1 MRYLRNQL
9 SERSASTLKSLY
21 QNEAPSTSSESSTPT
36 TSLDDPSK
44 LRLVVIDWVDAVC
57 TGGSEW
63 QTIEEISE
71 AVENGPSM
79 VRSAGLLVESN
90 DTFVALLDTI
100 ILDGDA
106 GGYVHVI
113 PRGMVVRMKDYGVP
127 HAE

>member
-1 MRYLRNQL
+1 M
-9 SERSASTLKSLY
+9 
-21 QNEAPSTSSESSTPT
+21 
-36 TSLDDPSK
+36 DDPSK